1 MKALSD
7 GQFEK
12 GDITD
17 SLQNA
22 INQMKTS
29 TEFIKQPNLKLI
41 LGIDE
46 AKGLLDRGATAD
58 SSFFRFFRHVI
69 KNLPESSQIFSIL
82 TDTTSRL
89 ANFNPPAHL
98 ELSHRPGMGKRM
110 KLFPP
115 IYQIPSFD
123 VNLAA
128 PPATWL
134 ELESPDRL
142 LCYGSPFWAGYVKNA
157 KKRNQTV
164 DGIVSTLSH
173 FALQKLLFVDDLSH
187 PASSLT
193 DRQAMA
199 LLGSTIQP
207 NLYAA
212 VALNSDLVSSHAA
225 QCMYINL
232 SHDMLISEYPSQFT
246 YSSVA
251 NQYLASDE
259 DKLIRC
265 IQILAFSHLQGHI
278 ATGDIGEIVSRII
291 LMRAMQET
299 MKTTQQNQDSETAAK
314 NITMPFGHSVRL
326 ADFLVTLTGLSEE
339 NLNLGSITPSKKK
352 QLLSEGRV
360 FWNHFISIQYTPNSA
375 DLLRQLYRGMAVQCK
390 PNQHGFDQLFP
401 VYLQSK
407 QDDAPNESQITLC
420 GIQVKNQKQTKNL
433 ATESDH
439 WTPTCAQ
446 IKVKKANPYLV
457 LYFSLR
463 DSLKPKVP
471 EGKKRL
477 LPKPQPI
484 AKVPEGKE
492 SLPPKPQPIPVND
505 KLSKQDSKN
514 RASLAFYGLTSFP
527 FLTPKL
533 IIALQELL
541 DTHPNI
547 LSLHQKSSKH
557 TTDYVKRASP
567 EVYSPDLY

>member
-134 ELESPDRL
+134 ELESPDHL

-232 SHDMLISEYPSQFT
+232 SHDMLISEYPSQVT

-251 NQYLASDE
+251 NQYL
-259 DKLIRC
+259 
-265 IQILAFSHLQGHI
+265 
-278 ATGDIGEIVSRII
+278 
-291 LMRAMQET
+291 
-299 MKTTQQNQDSETAAK
+299 
-314 NITMPFGHSVRL
+314 
-326 ADFLVTLTGLSEE
+326 
-339 NLNLGSITPSKKK
+339 
-352 QLLSEGRV
+352 
-360 FWNHFISIQYTPNSA
+360 
-375 DLLRQLYRGMAVQCK
+375 
-390 PNQHGFDQLFP
+390 
-401 VYLQSK
+401 
-407 QDDAPNESQITLC
+407 
-420 GIQVKNQKQTKNL
+420 
-433 ATESDH
+433 
-439 WTPTCAQ
+439 
-446 IKVKKANPYLV
+446 
-457 LYFSLR
+457 
-463 DSLKPKVP
+463 
-471 EGKKRL
+471 
-477 LPKPQPI
+477 
-484 AKVPEGKE
+484 
-492 SLPPKPQPIPVND
+492 
-505 KLSKQDSKN
+505 
-514 RASLAFYGLTSFP
+514 
-527 FLTPKL
+527 
-533 IIALQELL
+533 
-541 DTHPNI
+541 
-547 LSLHQKSSKH
+547 
-557 TTDYVKRASP
+557 
-567 EVYSPDLY
+567 